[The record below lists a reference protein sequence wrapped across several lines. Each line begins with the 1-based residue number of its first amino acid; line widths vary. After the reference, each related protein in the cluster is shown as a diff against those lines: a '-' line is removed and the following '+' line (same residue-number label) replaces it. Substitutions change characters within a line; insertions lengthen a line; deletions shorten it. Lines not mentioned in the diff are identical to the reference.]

1 MHPTMPL
8 TALAAAAF
16 LATTV
21 AADGPG
27 APAAPQAPAP
37 PIGKPPE
44 PADLA
49 PKPPPDYKL
58 VSAPAP
64 VKQEPLAPPSLRG
77 SNLTPAGVVPA
88 GMPYLPPLTETTLL
102 NSPVPTVSPTWGLRV
117 AFVDGQLLA
126 CGPERALQGG
136 NHGQL
141 VNWRMTDGAW
151 KANPRSA
158 EVLDLARLDLIFQK
172 CTSGP
177 GTFMTLLERRAG
189 GSVVSVFRPEGAGWS
204 QWATLNQPQGIE
216 RPGFGGAISTDGSF
230 AAVSTCDLR
239 VTDSK
244 PTPSKDPEVF
254 LYSRTPT
261 MWKLDGYVKVPQA
274 NPAQPREA
282 MWFGT
287 SVAIDLGT
295 LAIAAPQTIPP
306 RPNEVTPIS
315 GDAAVFIY
323 RKAGESWLP
332 EAELKGLDTTTW
344 PCFGM
349 NLALEGDLLA
359 VRAVDPSSATLPAK
373 VWLFQ
378 RTGSKWSRLQELVP
392 IDSCLAGR
400 AFGTAMRINKGRIV
414 ITDPTA
420 KGLDEAMGPTPGMAF
435 VFERG
440 ADGRFR
446 NTKRLMPKAGCAPSQ
461 FGQDVAVDWP
471 MVAIGR
477 VKNETLQLEPGG
489 VYLWKLE

>member
-1 MHPTMPL
+1 MPL
-8 TALAAAAF
+8 NALATAF
-16 LATTV
+16 LATS
-21 AADGPG
+21 ALAQG
-27 APAAPQAPAP
+27 AGSPAAPQVPAP
-37 PIGKPPE
+37 PIGKPAE
-44 PADLA
+44 PMDLA

-64 VKQEPLAPPSLRG
+64 ATPQPLAPPALRG
-77 SNLTPAGVVPA
+77 SSRTPPGVVPV
-88 GMPYLPPLTETTLL
+88 GMPYLPPLTETVLL
-102 NSPVPTVSPTWGLRV
+102 DSPVPTVSPTWGLRV

-141 VNWRMTDGAW
+141 VNWRMTDGTW
-151 KANPRSA
+151 KPNPRSA
-158 EVLDLARLDLIFQK
+158 EVMDLGRMDLIFQK
-172 CTSGP
+172 CTGGP

-189 GSVVSVFRPEGAGWS
+189 GSVVAVFRPEGAGWR
-204 QWATLNQPQGIE
+204 QWATLNLPQGVE
-216 RPGFGGAISTDGSF
+216 RPGFGGSISTDGNF
-230 AAVSTCDLR
+230 AAVSSCDLR
-239 VTDSK
+239 VTDGK
-244 PTPSKDPEVF
+244 PPLSKDPEVY

-261 MWKLDGYVKVPQA
+261 MWKLDGYVKVPQE
-274 NPAQPREA
+274 NPARQREA

-287 SVAIDLGT
+287 SVAIDVGT
-295 LAIAAPQTIPP
+295 LAVASPQTIPP

-315 GDAAVFIY
+315 GDASVFVY
-323 RKAGESWLP
+323 RKAGDSWLP
-332 EAELKGLDTTTW
+332 EAELKGLDTTQW

-359 VRAVDPSSATLPAK
+359 VRAVDPASATLPAK

-378 RTGSKWSRLQELVP
+378 RTGSKWSRLQELMPVE
-392 IDSCLAGR
+392 SSLAGR
-400 AFGTAMRINKGRIV
+400 GFGTAMRISKGRIV

-420 KGLDEAMGPTPGMAF
+420 KGLDEPMGPSPGMAF

-440 ADGRFR
+440 ADGRFT

-477 VKNETLQLEPGG
+477 VKNETLRLEPGG